1 MMDLFLTKNGD
12 LSFSPINKRINT
24 NVFEFNFHV
33 ARTDSLLYNFSVI
46 NIGSGDRHSNQFDYN
61 FYIYK
66 PEYDKVARTVSGT
79 SYINQAIKLR
89 LNTELGTVRNNE
101 SLGSELY
108 KLMHSN
114 IPNNKLQIK
123 LQSIVKQALKDI
135 VPDAVIEI
143 HFLNANYLNYHD
155 GIRIV
160 IINNEDVY
168 YYTI

>member
-1 MMDLFLTKNGD
+1 M
-12 LSFSPINKRINT
+12 
-24 NVFEFNFHV
+24 
-33 ARTDSLLYNFSVI
+33 
-46 NIGSGDRHSNQFDYN
+46 
-61 FYIYK
+61 
-66 PEYDKVARTVSGT
+66 ARTVSGT